1 MSTAYVSTPPDE
13 RATGRQAWRLLWHT
27 SRPLALGTIGWVVGS
42 SVMPALVVIALGAVV
57 GTVPH
62 AVHDGLQSTAGTRLI
77 IALVVAA
84 LIYGASL
91 ILDPIGTALS
101 TASSTRLTSD
111 VQHRLMVAVG
121 RPVGIGHLED
131 SGVLDRIARAE
142 GSLTGYFPGDAPV
155 TWAGILASRV
165 SGVIGCLIVARYVW
179 WLGLLLLL
187 MWLGVRRLVLAAV
200 VRQAT
205 DLRGQ
210 TTEMRR
216 AWYLIGVGSK
226 VRDAKE
232 VRVFGLADFLAGR
245 FRSEYRRAIDVGQ
258 TGLAELHRRAGLA
271 FLIVLIGYSTA
282 LITVAELARHG
293 RISLTSVAIL
303 LPMLAVTMA
312 TGSISFDDI
321 TLTWALA
328 GLPDVDR
335 LERELV
341 PSQPFTGRT
350 QLATSPQQQLILEQ
364 VRFRYPGSDR
374 DVLAGVDLALT
385 AGTST
390 AIVGVNGAGKSTLV
404 SLLARL
410 RDPVDG
416 WISSDGTPINEL
428 DPVSWQRNVAL
439 MPQDP
444 VRFPVSL
451 YDNIAYGSIEHADD
465 RDTVFAVAEQAGVTD
480 FVNRLT
486 QGWDTVL
493 HSQLPGGTELSGG
506 QWQRIALA
514 RALFATRHGAGLL
527 ILDEPTANLD
537 VRSEARFYRQFF
549 DLTAGLTTVV
559 ISHRFATVRQADRI
573 CVLDGGQITEQG
585 SHQDLLELQGNYADL
600 YRVQAARFGGRG

>member
-13 RATGRQAWRLLWHT
+13 RATGPQAWRLLWQA
-27 SRPLALGTIGWVVGS
+27 SRPLALGTLGWVGATAL
-42 SVMPALVVIALGAVV
+42 MPALVVIALGAVV
-57 GTVPH
+57 GTVPA
-62 AVHDGLQSTAGTRLI
+62 AVGNGMHSSAGTRLI
-77 IALVVAA
+77 LALVVAA
-84 LIYGASL
+84 VSYGASL
-91 ILDPIGTALS
+91 ILDPIGSALS
-101 TASSTRLTSD
+101 SASSTRLTSA

-121 RPVGIGHLED
+121 RPIGVAHLED

-155 TWAGILASRV
+155 TWAGILAGRV
-165 SGVIGCLIVARYVW
+165 SGVLGCLIVARYVW

-232 VRVFGLADFLAGR
+232 VRVFGLAGFLAGR
-245 FRSEYRRAIDVGQ
+245 FRAEYRSAIEVGQ
-258 TGLAELHRRAGLA
+258 TGLADLHRKAGLA
-271 FLIVLIGYSTA
+271 FLIVLTGYSTA
-282 LITVAELARHG
+282 LVTVAELARHG
-293 RISLTSVAIL
+293 RISLTSLAIL

-328 GLPDVDR
+328 GLPDVAR
-335 LERELV
+335 LERELRPELV
-341 PSQPFTGRT
+341 PDGTT
-350 QLATSPQQQLILEQ
+350 ATPKSPQRQLILDQ
-364 VRFRYPGSDR
+364 VRFRYPDSDR
-374 DVLAGVDLALT
+374 AVLAGVDLTLE

-410 RDPVDG
+410 RDPLTGHIAVDG
-416 WISSDGTPINEL
+416 TDLGEL
-428 DPVSWQRNVAL
+428 DPVGWQRNVAL

-444 VRFPVSL
+444 VRFPATL
-451 YDNIAYGSIEHADD
+451 YDNIAYGCIEHADD
-465 RDTVFAVAEQAGVTD
+465 RETVLAVAEQAGVTD
-480 FVNRLT
+480 FVEHLAH
-486 QGWDTVL
+486 GWDTVL
-493 HSQLPGGTELSGG
+493 HSQLPDGTDLSGG
-506 QWQRIALA
+506 QWQRVALA

-527 ILDEPTANLD
+527 ILDEPTASLD

-549 DLTAGLTTVV
+549 ELTAGLTTVV

-573 CVLDGGQITEQG
+573 CVLDGGRITEQG
-585 SHQDLLELQGNYADL
+585 SHEELLERQGSYAQL